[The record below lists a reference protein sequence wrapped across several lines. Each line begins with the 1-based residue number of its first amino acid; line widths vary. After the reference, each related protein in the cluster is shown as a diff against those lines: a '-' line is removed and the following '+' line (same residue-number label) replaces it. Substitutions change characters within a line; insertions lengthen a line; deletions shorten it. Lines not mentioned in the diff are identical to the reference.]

1 MTDKNHQD
9 DPASENR
16 DVHEVEG
23 ERGIPPVN
31 SSKRRAGSSIGMVA
45 IGLIAL
51 LAILAVNGVFSQEE
65 ESRPGQPTEKE
76 KQRVVESNLPVLPEP
91 EKKPALVSEEKKPA
105 PVKPK
110 IIRTSD
116 IKPAQPKYR
125 VVQNQKKEL
134 TPDERKRLPGVF
146 ADIEGDHRSSDS
158 LQSAANGYGQT
169 PSAFLGGG
177 NDGGKS
183 PLDERMTPT
192 RMERVQAALLPDRNF
207 LITQG
212 TFIDCAL
219 ETAISSDLP
228 GYISCRVT
236 QDVYSTNGNVKL
248 LDRGS
253 KIVGQ
258 YQGGLKRGQ
267 ARIFALWNRVET
279 PTGVIVS
286 LDSPGTDALGR
297 SGHGGY
303 IDTHFWER
311 FGGAILLSVI
321 DDFGSY
327 LAAKASDSDS
337 AITVGSTTG
346 TAQESAAIALENSIN
361 IPPTLYKNQGEHIS
375 IFVARDLDF
384 SGVYQLAMEY

>member
-1 MTDKNHQD
+1 MTDKNYQD
-9 DPASENR
+9 DPMSENR
-16 DVHEVEG
+16 DMHEVEG

-31 SSKRRAGSSIGMVA
+31 SPKRRAGSSLGMVA

-51 LAILAVNGVFSQEE
+51 LAILAVNGVFSKEE
-65 ESRPGQPTEKE
+65 ESRPGQLTEKE

-91 EKKPALVSEEKKPA
+91 EKKPALVTEEKKPA

-116 IKPAQPKYR
+116 VQPAQPKYR

-146 ADIEGDHRSSDS
+146 ADIEGDNRSSDS
-158 LQSAANGYGQT
+158 LQAAANGYGQT
-169 PSAFLGGG
+169 PSSFLGGDNGAG
-177 NDGGKS
+177 NN
-183 PLDERMTPT
+183 PLDERMRPT
-192 RMERVQAALLPDRNF
+192 IMESVQAALLPDRNF

-253 KIVGQ
+253 KVVGQ

-321 DDFGSY
+321 DDFGGY
-327 LAAKASDSDS
+327 LAAKAADSDS